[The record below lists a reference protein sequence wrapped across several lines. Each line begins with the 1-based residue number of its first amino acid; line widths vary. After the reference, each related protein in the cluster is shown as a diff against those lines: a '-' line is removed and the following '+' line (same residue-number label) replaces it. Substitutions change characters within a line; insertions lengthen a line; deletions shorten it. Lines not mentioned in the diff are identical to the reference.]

1 MPPMTE
7 THRIRVSTQGRTD
20 IVDITNKIAEI
31 LHKSKIANGIACV
44 FVVGS
49 TASIS
54 TLEYEPNL
62 IKDIK
67 RTLEKLAPE
76 NAKYDHHE
84 TWGDDNG
91 SAHVRATLMKPSIT
105 VPFENKR
112 LLLGTWQQ
120 IALLDFDT
128 RPREREVVVQ
138 IIGE

>member
-1 MPPMTE
+1 MIE
-7 THRIRVSTQGRTD
+7 THKIRVSSKGSTD
-20 IVDITNKIAEI
+20 IIDITAEVSKIVE
-31 LHKSKIANGIACV
+31 KSKIRNGIACV
-44 FVVGS
+44 FIVGS

-54 TLEYEPNL
+54 TMEYEPNL
-62 IKDIK
+62 VKDV
-67 RTLEKLAPE
+67 RRALEKLAPQGGH
-76 NAKYDHHE
+76 YDHHE

-91 SAHVRATLMKPSIT
+91 MSHVRAALMKPGIT

-128 RPREREVVVQ
+128 RPREREIVIQ

>member
-1 MPPMTE
+1 MIE
-7 THRIRVSTQGRTD
+7 THKIRVSSQGRTD
-20 IVDITNKIAEI
+20 IIDITGKVAEI
-31 LHKSKIANGIACV
+31 IHKSKIKSGIASV
-44 FVVGS
+44 FVSGS

-54 TLEYEPNL
+54 TLEFEPNL

-67 RTLEKLAPE
+67 RALEKIAPE
-76 NAKYDHHE
+76 REKYEHHE

-91 SAHVRATLMKPSIT
+91 SAHVRACLMKPGIT
-105 VPFENKR
+105 VPFENKK

-128 RPREREVVVQ
+128 KPREREIVVQ

>member
-1 MPPMTE
+1 MAE
-7 THRIRVSTQGRTD
+7 TSRFSVSTRGNTD
-20 IVDITNKIAEI
+20 IIDITQEVAKAVA
-31 LHKSKIANGIACV
+31 KSKIKSGIVCV

-49 TASIS
+49 TASVS
-54 TLEYEPNL
+54 TLEFEPNL

-67 RTLEKLAPE
+67 RALEKLAPE
-76 NAKYDHHE
+76 HGHYDHHE

-105 VPFENKR
+105 VPFENKK

-128 RPREREVVVQ
+128 RPREREIVVQ

>member
-1 MPPMTE
+1 MME
-7 THRIRVSTQGRTD
+7 SHRIHVSSQGRTD
-20 IVDITNKIAEI
+20 IVDITIKVAEI
-31 LHKSKIANGIACV
+31 ISKSKIKSGIACV

-67 RTLEKLAPE
+67 RALEKLAPE
-76 NAKYDHHE
+76 NANYEHHE

-91 SAHVRATLMKPSIT
+91 SAHVRACLMKPSIA

-128 RPREREVVVQ
+128 RPREREIVVQ
-138 IIGE
+138 VVGE

>member
-1 MPPMTE
+1 MIE
-7 THRIRVSTQGRTD
+7 TYRIRISSRGRND
-20 IVDITNKIAEI
+20 IIDITGKVAEAI
-31 LHKSKIANGIACV
+31 NKSKIADGIACV
-44 FVVGS
+44 FVTGS

-54 TLEYEPNL
+54 TLEFEPNL

-67 RTLEKLAPE
+67 RALEKLAPE
-76 NAKYDHHE
+76 SGKYDHHE

-91 SAHVRATLMKPSIT
+91 SAHVRATLMKPGIT

-128 RPREREVVVQ
+128 KPREREIVVQ
-138 IIGE
+138 VVGE